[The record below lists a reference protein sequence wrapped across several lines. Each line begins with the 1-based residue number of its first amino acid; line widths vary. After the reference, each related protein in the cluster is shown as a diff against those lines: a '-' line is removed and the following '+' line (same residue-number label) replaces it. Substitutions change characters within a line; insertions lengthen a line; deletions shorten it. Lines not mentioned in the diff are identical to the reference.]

1 MLPPI
6 TYGVTN
12 PEEHYITCEKKN
24 YRDDVI
30 KTFKAFDLPTELIT
44 LCFEIKSTVSDFKS
58 PNGHNLVGDI
68 NYYVMPSDTFKQ
80 LEKLGLLDEVPPH
93 IGFITAHEGRYSK
106 LRLITKKEA
115 TKVTP
120 AVDKYMLAWSAVKGR
135 YINSSV
141 SNKKVNSAAIVECKG
156 FKVRERQI

>member
-1 MLPPI
+1 M
-6 TYGVTN
+6 G
-12 PEEHYITCEKKN
+12 
-24 YRDDVI
+24 DV
-30 KTFKAFDLPTELIT
+30 
-44 LCFEIKSTVSDFKS
+44 
-58 PNGHNLVGDI
+58 

-106 LRLITKKEA
+106 LRLITKKAA

-156 FKVRERQI
+156 FKVRGRTIDARGFFLTIIYTIGTLADTTPFSAYLLLLRYSPA

>member
-1 MLPPI
+1 M
-6 TYGVTN
+6 
-12 PEEHYITCEKKN
+12 
-24 YRDDVI
+24 
-30 KTFKAFDLPTELIT
+30 
-44 LCFEIKSTVSDFKS
+44 CFEIKSTVSDFKS
-58 PNGHNLVGDI
+58 PNGHNLVGDV
-68 NYYVMPSDTFKQ
+68 NYYVVPSDTFKQ

-106 LRLITKKEA
+106 LRLITKKAA

>member
-1 MLPPI
+1 MKSDIVLRIEKALKEYTPSKIDGVRIATARGILTAYEIAVLNGLGEAGKVDCIKVCESFMLPPI
-6 TYGVTN
+6 T
-12 PEEHYITCEKKN
+12 KK
-24 YRDDVI
+24 
-30 KTFKAFDLPTELIT
+30 A
-44 LCFEIKSTVSDFKS
+44 
-58 PNGHNLVGDI
+58 
-68 NYYVMPSDTFKQ
+68 
-80 LEKLGLLDEVPPH
+80 
-93 IGFITAHEGRYSK
+93 
-106 LRLITKKEA
+106 A

>member
-1 MLPPI
+1 MKSVC
-6 TYGVTN
+6 VTKAKAY
-12 PEEHYITCEKKN
+12 YI
-24 YRDDVI
+24 
-30 KTFKAFDLPTELIT
+30 
-44 LCFEIKSTVSDFKS
+44 
-58 PNGHNLVGDI
+58 
-68 NYYVMPSDTFKQ
+68 
-80 LEKLGLLDEVPPH
+80 
-93 IGFITAHEGRYSK
+93 K
-106 LRLITKKEA
+106 LRLITKKAA

>member
-1 MLPPI
+1 M
-6 TYGVTN
+6 
-12 PEEHYITCEKKN
+12 
-24 YRDDVI
+24 
-30 KTFKAFDLPTELIT
+30 
-44 LCFEIKSTVSDFKS
+44 
-58 PNGHNLVGDI
+58 GDI

-106 LRLITKKEA
+106 LRLITKKAA

-120 AVDKYMLAWSAVKGR
+120 AVDKHMLAWSAVKGR